1 VYGGLDVATGEI
13 IPLVAAIIGL
23 GVGAQLLA
31 ARFQVPSIIFLISA
45 GLILGPLSGLLFGSR
60 ILSAATFGA
69 DALPAIVGLSVA
81 IIVFEGAFHLR
92 IDRIKEAP
100 AATLRLVT
108 VGAAIALVGTAVTI
122 RFALGQPWDLSFL
135 IGALL
140 VATGP
145 TVVTPILQV
154 VPVRDRVAAALET
167 EGIINDVSAAI
178 IAVVI
183 FEVIILQGQAGV
195 AFLRDF
201 ASRLG
206 IGLLVGL
213 VVAVIVYYLLRYVD
227 LSPGNAPRNAR
238 LLTFAGALVA
248 FAAADTIASE
258 AGVAAVA
265 TAGLVLGNL
274 DVPYEDEIEAFKGD
288 VTLIVLSFVFIA
300 LAALLQIE
308 DLIRLGGAG
317 LVVVAVVIFVIRP
330 LLVFVS
336 ARGDRFTRSEK
347 LFISF
352 VGPRGIIPAS
362 VATLFAVELQSHASE
377 LRAEAAELVGGGTTA
392 GAVCGSAVTG
402 EAAQLCAEAA
412 TFSSQAQILVG
423 TVFLVIFATVA
434 LEGGFAR
441 YIAEYLD
448 VIPMRVII
456 VGGGQVGRA
465 LAERLEDRGENVV
478 IVEEEE
484 EAIERA
490 RNEGYS
496 VVWGDG
502 TDTDVLREA
511 GAANAKTVVA
521 ATGDDDANLLIAQLS
536 SSKFDTDRVI
546 ARANN
551 PDNVEAFEELG
562 VRTIS
567 SAMATA
573 WAMDNQIERPALA
586 HWMTD
591 VGRKGDVQ
599 EVEVSPDGELAGL
612 TVEEIGPKLPDT
624 CLIALVDRDGEVEVP
639 DPDFRIEAGDR
650 VTLLGKRE
658 AVREAMAMCNY
669 E

>member
-1 VYGGLDVATGEI
+1 MAGTEVIV
-13 IPLVAAIIGL
+13 LVAAIIGI
-23 GVGAQLLA
+23 GVVAQLLA
-31 ARFQVPSIIFLISA
+31 SRFRVPSIIFLISA
-45 GLILGPLSGLLFGSR
+45 GVALGPEGLGLVTR
-60 ILSAATFGA
+60 ATFG

-92 IDRIKEAP
+92 LDRIREAP
-100 AATLRLVT
+100 SATLRLVT
-108 VGAAIALVGTAVTI
+108 LGALIALLLTAGVVH
-122 RFALGQPWDLSFL
+122 FVMGADLDISFL

-145 TVVTPILQV
+145 TVITPILEV

-178 IAVVI
+178 AAVVV
-183 FEVIILQGQAGV
+183 FEVVILNNEAGV

-206 IGLLVGL
+206 IGLLVGI
-213 VVAVIVYYLLRYVD
+213 VVAGVMYYVIRYVD
-227 LSPGNAPRNAR
+227 LSPGNAPQLAR
-238 LLTFAGALVA
+238 LAVLAGALVA
-248 FAAADTIASE
+248 FAAANSIASE

-265 TAGLVLGNL
+265 TAGLLLGNL
-274 DVPYEDEIEAFKGD
+274 DVPYEDDIAAFKGD
-288 VTLIVLSFVFIA
+288 ITLLVLSIVFIA
-300 LAALLQIE
+300 LAALLRFE
-308 DLIRLGGAG
+308 DLIRLGLPG
-317 LVVVAVVIFVIRP
+317 LAVVAGIMFVIRP

-336 ARGDRFTRSEK
+336 TTGDRFTTGEK
-347 LFISF
+347 FFMSF

-362 VATLFAVELQSHASE
+362 VATLFAVELQSEAQH
-377 LRAEAAELVGGGTTA
+377 LREEAAAAVGGGASPGNVCTT
-392 GAVCGSAVTG
+392 GGLGG
-402 EAAQLCAEAA
+402 EAAGFCAEAA
-412 TFSSQAQILVG
+412 AFDAQAQLLVG

-456 VGGGQVGRA
+456 VGGGQVGRS
-465 LAERLEDRGENVV
+465 LATRLEDRGENVV
-478 IVEEEE
+478 IVEEEQE
-484 EAIERA
+484 IVETA
-490 RNEGYS
+490 RNEGFA

-502 TDTDVLREA
+502 TDTDILREA

-521 ATGDDDANLLIAQLS
+521 ATGDDDANLLVAQLS
-536 SSKFDTDRVI
+536 SSKFDVDRVL

-551 PDNVEAFEELG
+551 PDNVEAFEDLG

-567 SAMATA
+567 SALATA
-573 WAMDNQIERPALA
+573 WALDNQIERPALA

-591 VGRKGDVQ
+591 VGRAGDVQ
-599 EVEVSPDGELAGL
+599 EVEVTCDEFVGK
-612 TVEEIGPKLPDT
+612 TVREIGPELPDT

-639 DPDFRIEAGDR
+639 SADFTVEHGDR
-650 VTLLGKRE
+650 VTLLGKRD
-658 AVREAMAMCNY
+658 AVREAMSMCQAD
-669 E
+669 